1 MSDDFE
7 FDSPLGNL
15 RPVEGV
21 PPEDTGGQEP
31 TTTNFENVD
40 VSFDEPFDGEGNLS
54 PGYQLDEND
63 NPVFVGYDDNY
74 EAYDQYDDQGNLRP
88 PPGADREGYNSD
100 NIDATEEDPV
110 LLSDNTDTGES
121 QYLYDDPNAMGW
133 DSEGGGSAGSRS
145 LVGASLPAGNAGQ
158 SATSGLDPKNLR
170 LSSISSKINGGIAS
184 AKSFLNSKGIAV
196 GGSPAVNYKTSNF
209 KGGTKT
215 VEEDW
220 RIKISVGQGS
230 GILYE
235 DPSNSLLKPLAP
247 TLGVVF
253 PYTPTI
259 SVQHSAGYQS
269 QALTHSNYTNY
280 FYNNSEVQAIT
291 IAGDFTVQ
299 NQAEGQYVMAAI
311 QFFRSATKMFYGKSQ
326 NAGAPPPVLF
336 LNGYGKLY
344 FPHVPCVLTGFQHTM
359 PQDVDYVSINV
370 QNNKVRMPTN
380 SQINITLQPVYS
392 RKLIHDNFDFKT
404 FAAGG
409 LINKGFI

>member
-1 MSDDFE
+1 M
-7 FDSPLGNL
+7 
-15 RPVEGV
+15 
-21 PPEDTGGQEP
+21 
-31 TTTNFENVD
+31 
-40 VSFDEPFDGEGNLS
+40 
-54 PGYQLDEND
+54 
-63 NPVFVGYDDNY
+63 
-74 EAYDQYDDQGNLRP
+74 
-88 PPGADREGYNSD
+88 
-100 NIDATEEDPV
+100 
-110 LLSDNTDTGES
+110 
-121 QYLYDDPNAMGW
+121 YDDPYPTGW
-133 DSEGGGSAGSRS
+133 DSEGGGSAGNRS
-145 LVGASLPAGNAGQ
+145 MVGGLPAGNAGQ
-158 SATSGLDPKNLR
+158 SAASGLDPAKLR
-170 LSSISSKINGGIAS
+170 LQSISKTISGGIAS
-184 AKSFLNSKGIAV
+184 AKGFLNKQGIAV
-196 GGSPAVNYKTSNF
+196 GGSPAVAYKVANF

-220 RIKISVGQGS
+220 RIKVSVGQGS

-235 DPSNSLLKPLAP
+235 DSSNALLKPLAP

-259 SVQHSAGYQS
+259 SVQHSTNYQS
-269 QALTHSNYTNY
+269 QSLTHSNYTNY
-280 FYNNSEVQAIT
+280 FYNHSEVQAIT

-299 NQAEGQYVMAAI
+299 TQAEGLYVMAVI
-311 QFFRSATKMFYGKSQ
+311 QFFRSAGKMFYGKSQ

-370 QNNKVRMPTN
+370 QNNKVRLPTN

-392 RKLIHDNFDFKT
+392 RKLIHDNFDFKS